1 MSRHPSRSCQCASLT
16 QRHTMV
22 DPTIPFQYIPLLGPK
37 NIRVLILH
45 PARRSNQP
53 IECSFRKITL
63 QDNVASVDY
72 EALSYTWGAPRGTE
86 PIQCEGRTI
95 LVTLNCE
102 QALLHLRQRFKP
114 RTLWID
120 AICINQQSTEEKN
133 QQVSMM
139 GDIYTSATRTI
150 LWLGPKTNA
159 DLDAI
164 MRHAARYGNMYQGV
178 RKAYR
183 KIRPDNS
190 LYYTESVFEAPILCE
205 HSILMPKLGLAN
217 KTKPLLRLN
226 VSPESSQT
234 HGFSGYGPSKSSF
247 CPGQP
252 CS

>member
-1 MSRHPSRSCQCASLT
+1 MA
-16 QRHTMV
+16 
-22 DPTIPFQYIPLLGPK
+22 DPTTAFKYIPLSGPK
-37 NIRVLILH
+37 KIRLLSLH
-45 PARRSNQP
+45 PAWRSSQP
-53 IECSFRKITL
+53 IKCSFREITL

-95 LVTLNCE
+95 LVTPNCE

-159 DLDAI
+159 DLDAV
-164 MRHAARYGNMYQGV
+164 MRHAARYGNMYQSV
-178 RKAYR
+178 KKAFR
-183 KIRPDNS
+183 KIRPDNH
-190 LYYTESVFEAPILCE
+190 LYYTESIFEAPILCE
-205 HSILMPKLGLAN
+205 YSILITKLDLAD
-217 KTKPLLRLN
+217 KAKPLLRPN
-226 VSPESSQT
+226 A
-234 HGFSGYGPSKSSF
+234 
-247 CPGQP
+247 
-252 CS
+252 